1 MKQWNNHHKTDS
13 NRKKAL
19 LLKVTGRVQG
29 VCFRAETKR
38 QADARGITGWVRNCD
53 DGSVEIFA
61 QGEEEDLQ
69 NLEGWCAEGPSGA
82 EVERV
87 EKTEEEIVKNAK
99 EFEIRH

>member
-1 MKQWNNHHKTDS
+1 MKAIH
-13 NRKKAL
+13 L
-19 LLKVTGRVQG
+19 IITGLVQG
-29 VCFRAETKR
+29 VFFRKETKR

-82 EVERV
+82 KAEHV
-87 EKTEEEIVKNAK
+87 EKMEEEVMKNMK
-99 EFEIRH
+99 EFEIRYT